1 MSKRRNRHMSGGSG
15 SEPEVNELTALT
27 VPKVLEGHASG
38 EECMDFLVRMHV
50 DYRLRNGIRKKVR
63 IPVEIEFARYTDLSM
78 GGGDIDD
85 RYVSWKRG
93 LSHCAYKI
101 RVDMKGGKRVTAQGL
116 ADTVS
121 HEFLHAKTL
130 TRERLEHRTELS
142 DIFIGYREDDSI
154 GYVQYFLS
162 DNEMSSYVQG
172 MYSWCKA
179 GSEKI
184 MKKKGRKPT
193 KAELTKMMKD
203 CRSWRWLDDC
213 VEMIREADNKTVEER
228 LKTQDGMAKGRLG
241 KMTGMKLT
249 YDGFVR
255 HYMDKAEHMRKK
267 LVKAAY
273 KGYRDINN
281 I

>member
-1 MSKRRNRHMSGGSG
+1 MRKKVSVKSGGAG
-15 SEPEVNELTALT
+15 SDSEVNGLTALT
-27 VPKVLEGHASG
+27 VPKVIEGHVSG
-38 EECMDFLVRMHV
+38 EECMDFLLHMRV
-50 DYRLRNGIRKKVR
+50 DYRLRNGGQKKVR
-63 IPVEIEFARYTDLSM
+63 IPVEIEFARYADLSM

-85 RYVSWKRG
+85 RYISWKRG
-93 LSHCAYKI
+93 LSHCAYRI

-121 HEFLHAKTL
+121 HELMHAKTL

-162 DNEMSSYVQG
+162 DNEISSYVQG
-172 MYSWCKA
+172 MYSWCRA

-184 MKKKGRKPT
+184 TKKKGRRPT
-193 KAELTKMMKD
+193 KAELTRMMKD

-213 VEMIREADNKTVEER
+213 VEMIREADGKTVEER
-228 LKTQDGMAKGRLG
+228 LKTQDGMAKGRLRE
-241 KMTGMKLT
+241 MTGMRLD
-249 YDGFVR
+249 YNGFVR
-255 HYMDKAEHMRKK
+255 YYMDKAERMRKK

-273 KGYRDINN
+273 KGYESIDYK
-281 I
+281 